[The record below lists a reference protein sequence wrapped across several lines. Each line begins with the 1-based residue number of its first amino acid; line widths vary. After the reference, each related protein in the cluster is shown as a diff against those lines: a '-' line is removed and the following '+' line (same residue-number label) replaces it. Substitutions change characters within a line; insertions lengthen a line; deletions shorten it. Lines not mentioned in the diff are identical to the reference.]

1 MPFNGQSFEV
11 TEDAIEIEDKSDTLN
26 AILKIVALF
35 TYSYATVASAA
46 ALLGECHYSESSSFV
61 FDEQTDPSP
70 YYRKEIVHMSRY
82 FRLHLGSFLAIE
94 FAMGLNILPK
104 RFREQNRFESVIE
117 LYESECA

>member
-1 MPFNGQSFEV
+1 MSFNGQPLKIA
-11 TEDAIEIEDKSDTLN
+11 EDAIEIEDKSDTLN
-26 AILKIVALF
+26 AILKIVTLF
-35 TYSYATVASAA
+35 TYSYATVATAA

-70 YYRKEIVHMSRY
+70 SYRKEIVHMSRY

-104 RFREQNRFESVIE
+104 RFRVESVIE

>member
-46 ALLGECHYSESSSFV
+46 ALPLCL
-61 FDEQTDPSP
+61 
-70 YYRKEIVHMSRY
+70 MSKQIHHLITEK
-82 FRLHLGSFLAIE
+82 RLSICLD
-94 FAMGLNILPK
+94 ILDY
-104 RFREQNRFESVIE
+104 I
-117 LYESECA
+117 